1 MSERVIDVV
10 TRDIVVS
17 MDYSLIVNDQLIDS
31 SENYGPLEFIQGHKN
46 IIPGLENEIEGMQI
60 GDTKEVVVQ
69 PLDGY
74 GEYDENAYADIPRNQ
89 FPPSFSFEM
98 GKSVRLSHPS
108 GQLINATISEIG
120 ENEVRLDLN
129 HPLAGKEL
137 KFTATIVSL
146 RSATPEEIAAGRVG
160 GGGCSCGSGDS
171 GCGGGGG
178 GCGDGGCGCG

>member
-1 MSERVIDVV
+1 MSERIIDVV
-10 TRDIVVS
+10 TQDVVVS
-17 MDYSLIVNDQLIDS
+17 MDYSLIVEGQLIDS

-60 GDTKEVVVQ
+60 GETKEVVVQ
-69 PLDGY
+69 PQDGY

-89 FPPSFSFEM
+89 FPPSFNFEL

-120 ENEVRLDLN
+120 ENDVRLDLN

-137 KFTATIVSL
+137 KFSATIVSL
-146 RSATPEEIAAGRVG
+146 RMATPEEIAAGRVG
-160 GGGCSCGSGDS
+160 GVGCSCGSAGDGCGDS
-171 GCGGGGG
+171 G